1 MLVPPGIHER
11 LCLFSNQQLQR
22 VENTGSVD
30 QCAINIKSQ
39 RLFHIQGGS
48 IILQLEPARKLF
60 AKEIHNP
67 YAIVYHTFFNLELLY
82 EINPGSFLPPPT
94 VQSAMLKIE
103 RKAGMVAFPQRV
115 KYLHFVSFLLQ
126 KPDLPVRTAFKQ
138 LFRKSQLKEIS
149 EKHGIPMEP
158 KVGCL
163 SASQW
168 EACFIEMLKMV
179 PEKFHPVSSVGSIID
194 SP

>member
-60 AKEIHNP
+60 AKEI
-67 YAIVYHTFFNLELLY
+67 
-82 EINPGSFLPPPT
+82 
-94 VQSAMLKIE
+94 
-103 RKAGMVAFPQRV
+103 
-115 KYLHFVSFLLQ
+115 
-126 KPDLPVRTAFKQ
+126 
-138 LFRKSQLKEIS
+138 S